1 MNNENVDN
9 EITENLL
16 PKDNNIETT
25 PLLSNKIQ
33 EETVKQSKI
42 IKIIVST
49 SLIIFLFLS
58 NNYFTYETVFS
69 LPLIQPNEC
78 YTDLL
83 FNLSNSI
90 HTFFMNNISSRNILL
105 IFSSFLADFTIILGM
120 FIWTFRFK
128 SERLLLSLT
137 LFYFVRFIIMELILF
152 NYPKEYNFQY
162 PGIRSIFVSYLK
174 TNDFFFSG
182 HTGFP
187 VIMFLE
193 FFMNKY
199 YFIAYLSLF
208 TLIMQFFTMLVL
220 HGHYSI
226 DLIVG
231 TLVGIY
237 IYFKCNKFIKWY
249 HKRSEKIE

>member
-1 MNNENVDN
+1 MNNENNDN
-9 EITENLL
+9 DITENLL

-25 PLLSNKIQ
+25 PLLSNEKQ
-33 EETVKQSKI
+33 EITVKQSKV
-42 IKIIVST
+42 IKITVAA
-49 SLIIFLFLS
+49 SLIVFLFLS
-58 NNYFTYETVFS
+58 NNYFTYENVFS

-83 FNLSNSI
+83 FTLSNSI
-90 HTFFMNNISSRNILL
+90 HTFFMNNIESRNALL
-105 IFSSFLADFTIILGM
+105 IFSSFLADSTIILGM

-128 SERLLLSLT
+128 DEGLLISLT
-137 LFYFVRFIIMELILF
+137 LFYVVRFIIMELILF
-152 NYPKEYNFQY
+152 NYPKEYIFEY
-162 PGIRSIFVSYLK
+162 PGMRSIFVSYLK

-187 VIMFLE
+187 IIIFLD
-193 FFMNKY
+193 FIRKKY
-199 YFIAYLSLF
+199 YLIAYLSLF

-226 DLIVG
+226 DLLVG

-237 IYFKCNKFIKWY
+237 VYFKCNKFLKWY
-249 HKRSEKIE
+249 YKRLEKA